1 MNESPQ
7 ENALFVELVL
17 VFQQSAWIAL
27 GKIQNPHTGK
37 TEVDLQGASHAIDM
51 LDMMVTK
58 MKGNLSAGEK
68 GLLDN
73 ALTQLRLNY
82 VEVASGDSG
91 EPDQSAP
98 EVDDSPNPGSG
109 SEQAT

>member
-1 MNESPQ
+1 MNEGPQ

-17 VFQQSAWIAL
+17 VFQQSAWIAM
-27 GKIQNPHTGK
+27 GKAQNPHTGK
-37 TEVDLQGASHAIDM
+37 TDVDLQSASHAIDM
-51 LDMMVTK
+51 LDMMAIK
-58 MKGNLSAGEK
+58 MKGNLSTGEQ

-91 EPDQSAP
+91 EPSPEAP
-98 EVDDSPNPGSG
+98 EVDDSQNPTSG

>member
-17 VFQQSAWIAL
+17 VFQQSAWIAM
-27 GKIQNPHTGK
+27 GKAQNPHTGK
-37 TEVDLQGASHAIDM
+37 TETDLKGASHAIDM
-51 LDMMVTK
+51 LDMMAAK
-58 MKGNLSAGEK
+58 MKGNLSDGEK

-82 VEVASGDSG
+82 VEVAALQSGVG
-91 EPDQSAP
+91 GGSAP
-98 EVDDSPNPGSG
+98 AADGGEKPSSG
-109 SEQAT
+109 SD

>member
-1 MNESPQ
+1 MNEVPQ

-27 GKIQNPHTGK
+27 GKAQNPHTGK
-37 TEVDLQGASHAIDM
+37 TEVDLKSASHAIDM
-51 LDMMVTK
+51 LDMMAAK
-58 MKGNLSAGEK
+58 MKGNLSVGEQ

-82 VEVASGDSG
+82 VEVASSDSG
-91 EPDQSAP
+91 ASGP
-98 EVDDSPNPGSG
+98 EAAEGEKPPAG
-109 SEQAT
+109 SE

>member
-17 VFQQSAWIAL
+17 VFQQSAWIAM
-27 GKIQNPHTGK
+27 GKAQNPQSGK
-37 TEVDLQGASHAIDM
+37 TEIDLKGASHAIDM
-51 LDMMVTK
+51 LDMLAAK
-58 MKGNLSAGEK
+58 MKGNLSDGEK

-82 VEVASGDSG
+82 VEVASEQSSQEGGSEPAADGGENAPSG
-91 EPDQSAP
+91 PDQAS
-98 EVDDSPNPGSG
+98 
-109 SEQAT
+109 